1 MSRLEY
7 SSVKNLQL
15 KHREK
20 NAMERREQER
30 HVGHRAKK
38 MNINDIGDSERKEGK
53 EIEAEAK
60 FEGSPGCSAV

>member
-1 MSRLEY
+1 
-7 SSVKNLQL
+7 
-15 KHREK
+15 
-20 NAMERREQER
+20 MERREQER